1 MTETVA
7 PSASHHLKVLMA
19 LKTYPYMVRGV
30 SLAATLVIWEL
41 YGRTVDPIFMSYPTA
56 IFQAV
61 PEMVQRGELQ
71 AAVVTSLS
79 ELVVGLTLAISL
91 GIIIGLL
98 MGRYRTVDY
107 LLDFQISALY
117 STPNVALIPLIIL
130 WFGLGF
136 KAKVF
141 IIFLAGFFPIIVNTY
156 AGVRNV
162 GRSVVDVAL
171 VEGASEAQIFTKIVI
186 PASLPFI
193 MTGIRLAMGR
203 AIVGMVVAE
212 MFTAADGL
220 GGAVVAYGN
229 AFATAKLF
237 VIIIALAILGIALT
251 EAVKMLER
259 STAPWKETERAS

>member
-1 MTETVA
+1 
-7 PSASHHLKVLMA
+7 
-19 LKTYPYMVRGV
+19 
-30 SLAATLVIWEL
+30 
-41 YGRTVDPIFMSYPTA
+41 
-56 IFQAV
+56 
-61 PEMVQRGELQ
+61 
-71 AAVVTSLS
+71 
-79 ELVVGLTLAISL
+79 
-91 GIIIGLL
+91 
-98 MGRYRTVDY
+98 
-107 LLDFQISALY
+107 
-117 STPNVALIPLIIL
+117 L
-130 WFGLGF
+130 WFGLDF

-171 VEGASEAQIFTKIVI
+171 VEGASEAQIFTKIVV
-186 PASLPFI
+186 PAALPFI

-237 VIIIALAILGIALT
+237 VIIIALAILGITLT

-259 STAPWKETERAS
+259 YTAPWKETERAS